1 MNKTSAII
9 FDFDGVILDSVGIK
23 SDIFFEIFETFGKVV
38 AKKAVEYH
46 EKNGGISRFEKF
58 KYINKK
64 YLNSKLDN
72 NDITLLKKKFS
83 NLIKK
88 KILKANYIEG
98 SYEFI
103 SENYQEYEF
112 HIATSTPENEIL
124 DILKKKKIKKFF
136 NKIYGSP
143 LKKTEQVKKILKE
156 SIYKKNQFILIGDSI
171 EDYQAS
177 INNGIRFIGVTSKYT
192 KFPSIDKIDN
202 LFQLKKY
209 LIK

>member
-64 YLNSKLDN
+64 YLNSKLGN
-72 NDITLLKKKFS
+72 SDIELLKKKFS

-88 KILKANYIEG
+88 KILKASYIEG

-103 SENYQEYEF
+103 SENYKEYEF

-124 DILKKKKIKKFF
+124 DILKRKN
-136 NKIYGSP
+136 NK
-143 LKKTEQVKKILKE
+143 V
-156 SIYKKNQFILIGDSI
+156 F
-171 EDYQAS
+171 
-177 INNGIRFIGVTSKYT
+177 
-192 KFPSIDKIDN
+192 
-202 LFQLKKY
+202 
-209 LIK
+209 

>member
-1 MNKTSAII
+1 MNKTLAII

-23 SDIFFEIFETFGKVV
+23 SDIFFEIFETFGTAI
-38 AKKAVEYH
+38 AKKAVKYH
-46 EKNGGISRFEKF
+46 EKNGGISRFEKI
-58 KYINKK
+58 KYINNKF
-64 YLNSKLDN
+64 LNSKLN
-72 NDITLLKKKFS
+72 KSDITLLKKKFS

-88 KILKANYIEG
+88 KILKANYIKG

-103 SENYQEYEF
+103 SENYKVYEF

-124 DILKKKKIKKFF
+124 HILKKKKIIKFF

-143 LKKTEQVKKILKE
+143 LKKTEQVKKILND
-156 SIYKKNQFILIGDSI
+156 SIYEKNQFILIGDSI

-177 INNGIRFIGVTSKYT
+177 INNSIRFIGVNSKYT

-202 LFQLKKY
+202 LFQIKKY
-209 LIK
+209 LI